1 MCVWCGMSLTFSDT
15 VAGVATVAGGG
26 QDLRRNVAFNDVVD
40 GSMVSYLW
48 GRTEGIKGERGE

>member
-1 MCVWCGMSLTFSDT
+1 MSLTFSDT

-48 GRTEGIKGERGE
+48 GRTEGIKTEG